1 MTSRRAFL
9 AGAAGGLLLPRT
21 VLGQAPV
28 EAMRFSTLKPG
39 SALPPDYR
47 PYVFDN
53 QPRHTAYDLV
63 EDAGRTVLR
72 ARADASTAGII
83 RSVRVDPATHPVL
96 SWRWKV
102 MRLVDKSDLATKAG
116 DDFPARLYVSFD
128 LDPGTLSTGDRM
140 KLGLARMLYGA
151 DVPVAVLCY
160 VWDRGAPAGT
170 FAPNAYTDRVRMIVA
185 DSGPAKLGQWVEHE
199 RDVAADFRRA
209 FAADAPAVNGVIVS
223 TDTDNTGETAEAFYG
238 DVRFRPRRP
247 SG

>member
-1 MTSRRAFL
+1 MITRRAFL
-9 AGAAGGLLLPRT
+9 ATTAGGLLLPRA
-21 VLGQAPV
+21 VLGQAEI
-28 EAMRFSTLKPG
+28 EAMRFSALKPG
-39 SALPPDYR
+39 AALPADYR

-53 QPRHTAYDLV
+53 QPRHTEYALV

-72 ARADASTAGII
+72 ARAEASTAGII
-83 RSVRVDPATHPVL
+83 RTVRVDPATHPLL

-102 MRLVDKSDLATKAG
+102 TRLVAKSDLATKAG

-128 LDPGTLSTGDRM
+128 LDTATLTKGDRM

-160 VWDRGAPAGT
+160 VWDRGAPVGT

-185 DSGPAKLGQWVEHE
+185 DAGPAKLGQWVEHE

-223 TDTDNTGETAEAFYG
+223 SDTDNTGETAEAFYG

-247 SG
+247 S